1 MDIEFN
7 LPPLPE
13 PHGEHFSPATTY
25 SLPQLECYAKLSY
38 ERGFNAALQS
48 QEVVS
53 VREALELC
61 RFALE
66 PYDDI
71 KPRDWVTDRQNLRR
85 AHQAACNA
93 LKSIGE
99 QK

>member
-25 SLPQLECYAKLSY
+25 SLPQLKHYATQSY
-38 ERGFNAALQS
+38 ERGFNAAVHS
-48 QEVVS
+48 HEVTS
-53 VREALELC
+53 LREAVELC
-61 RFALE
+61 RVALE

-71 KPRDWVTDRQNLRR
+71 KPRDWLTDRQNLRR
-85 AHQAACNA
+85 AHQAACDA

-99 QK
+99 Q